1 MDKKTK
7 RGGMGFLS
15 TLTLIFVVLKL
26 LGLIDWP
33 WLWVLS
39 PIWIFVLLIA
49 AVFGVILVA
58 GRIKKGRW

>member
-39 PIWIFVLLIA
+39 PIWISALLIA
-49 AVFGVILVA
+49 VIFGAILVA

>member
-1 MDKKTK
+1 MDKKTT

-39 PIWIFVLLIA
+39 PIWIPVLLIA
-49 AVFGVILVA
+49 AVFDVILVA

>member
-1 MDKKTK
+1 MDKKTT

-39 PIWIFVLLIA
+39 PIWIPVLLIA

>member
-1 MDKKTK
+1 MDKRTT

-26 LGLIDWP
+26 LKLIDWP

-39 PIWIFVLLIA
+39 PIWIPALLIA
-49 AVFGVILVA
+49 AVFGVILAA
-58 GRIKKGRW
+58 GRVKKGRW

>member
-1 MDKKTK
+1 MDKKTT

-39 PIWIFVLLIA
+39 PIWISVLLIA

>member
-1 MDKKTK
+1 
-7 RGGMGFLS
+7 MGFLS

-39 PIWIFVLLIA
+39 PIWISVLLIA

>member
-1 MDKKTK
+1 MDKKTN

-39 PIWIFVLLIA
+39 PIWIPVLLIA
-49 AVFGVILVA
+49 AIFGVILVA